1 MVKEVITKYQTN
13 LIIGLLL
20 IAIVQFGMILSLM
33 SEVNKSRY
41 EVSEAC
47 SDISSIKQNISD
59 TADITNRLDSIES
72 RLEDIECPSGPNEIE
87 VLRADLFFLK
97 KKVDELELDIL
108 YR

>member
-20 IAIVQFGMILSLM
+20 IAIVQFGMIFSLM
-33 SEVNKSRY
+33 SEVNKA
-41 EVSEAC
+41 SEAC

-59 TADITNRLDSIES
+59 TADITKRLDSIES

-87 VLRADLFFLK
+87 ALRADLFFLK
-97 KKVDELELDIL
+97 KKVDKLELDIL

>member
-20 IAIVQFGMILSLM
+20 IAIVQLGMIFSLM
-33 SEVNKSRY
+33 SEVNKARY
-41 EVSEAC
+41 EASEAC

-59 TADITNRLDSIES
+59 TADITKRLDSIES

-87 VLRADLFFLK
+87 ALRADLFFLK
-97 KKVDELELDIL
+97 KKVDKLELDIL

>member
-20 IAIVQFGMILSLM
+20 IAIVQFGM
-33 SEVNKSRY
+33 SEVNKARY
-41 EVSEAC
+41 EASEAC
-47 SDISSIKQNISD
+47 SDISSIKQDISD
-59 TADITNRLDSIES
+59 TADITKRLDSIES

>member
-20 IAIVQFGMILSLM
+20 IAIVQFGMIFSLM
-33 SEVNKSRY
+33 SEVNKARY
-41 EVSEAC
+41 EASEAC

-59 TADITNRLDSIES
+59 TADITKRLDSIES